1 MPAKRGRSF
10 QRRNRVRHRAMR
22 SEPVVASTKLWS
34 RASPGLTERNGCS
47 WRKCRSTCCQPAT
60 RCAAMLRAARRF
72 AVPRQAFVR
81 NWPRPAECEVLAPR
95 FGRPI
100 IGETPLPRL
109 TWLGRR
115 MAFPPLISMAERPRS
130 GAPMEKGCTERG
142 PRKTVRTLTKG
153 PARPGLCLC
162 RRVMLQCRMDRALTV
177 PTPGGPFRTGFP
189 DHGRQM
195 TMIA

>member
-1 MPAKRGRSF
+1 MPAKRVRSF
-10 QRRNRVRHRAMR
+10 QRRNKVRNRATR
-22 SEPVVASTKLWS
+22 SEPAGASTKLWS

-47 WRKCRSTCCQPAT
+47 RRKCRSAGCQPAASNAI
-60 RCAAMLRAARRF
+60 RCAASPCHDTLSSGFGAAAGGMRR
-72 AVPRQAFVR
+72 
-81 NWPRPAECEVLAPR
+81 LGAPR
-95 FGRPI
+95 FGRPSAD
-100 IGETPLPRL
+100 ETALPRL
-109 TWLGRR
+109 TQTWLGWR
-115 MAFPPLISMAERPRS
+115 MAFPPLMSMAERPRS
-130 GAPMEKGCTERG
+130 GAPMEKGWTERG

-177 PTPGGPFRTGFP
+177 PAPGGPFRTGFP